1 VAGNR
6 SASLLLNIK
15 LFLTM
20 EILEEKTLAK
30 QIFKKY
36 SANPRNWNFVI
47 STNSIRD
54 GFFDATVTN
63 SDESWQL
70 KIDSIYKPSP
80 IITGTKLD
88 IDPIKMKKTFD
99 EDIIPFG
106 YRKIDP
112 PVFLNMFRKI
122 SEEHEML
129 SKKNTDY
136 INRELN
142 FMLNSMEPTV
152 PTKGTDYLYGPFL
165 YTGKSLIGKSSHHDI
180 VSEKLSS
187 NIKKKIKE
195 RYPGYG

>member
-1 VAGNR
+1 MNR
-6 SASLLLNIK
+6 SAILLLNIK

-20 EILEEKTLAK
+20 EILDEKILAK

-36 SANPRNWNFVI
+36 SVNPRNWNFVI

-88 IDPIKMKKTFD
+88 IDPIRMKKTFD
-99 EDIIPFG
+99 DDVIPFG
-106 YRKIDP
+106 YRKIDA
-112 PVFLNMFRKI
+112 PVFMNMFRKI
-122 SEEHEML
+122 SEEHEVL
-129 SKKNTDY
+129 SKKNTDH

-142 FMLNSMEPTV
+142 LMLNSVEPTV
-152 PTKGTDYLYGPFL
+152 PKKGTDYLYGPFL
-165 YTGKSLIGKSSHHDI
+165 YTSKNLIGKSSYQDI

>member
-6 SASLLLNIK
+6 SANLLLNIK
-15 LFLTM
+15 LFLPM
-20 EILEEKTLAK
+20 EILEEKILAK

-63 SDESWQL
+63 SEESWQL

-80 IITGTKLD
+80 IITGTRLD
-88 IDPIKMKKTFD
+88 MDPIKMKKTFD
-99 EDIIPFG
+99 EEIIPFG

-112 PVFLNMFRKI
+112 PVIMNMFKKI

-142 FMLNSMEPTV
+142 LMLNSSEPTV
-152 PTKGTDYLYGPFL
+152 PTRGTDYLYGPFL
-165 YTGKSLIGKSSHHDI
+165 YTSKSLIGKSSYQDI
-180 VSEKLSS
+180 VSEKLAS
-187 NIKKKIKE
+187 NIKRKIKE

>member
-1 VAGNR
+1 MNR

-15 LFLTM
+15 LILTM
-20 EILEEKTLAK
+20 EILDEKMLAK

-36 SANPRNWNFVI
+36 SVNPRNWNFVI
-47 STNSIRD
+47 STNSIHD

-63 SDESWQL
+63 SDESWQI

-88 IDPIKMKKTFD
+88 IDPIRIKKTFD
-99 EDIIPFG
+99 EDAIPFG

-112 PVFLNMFRKI
+112 PVFMNMFRKI
-122 SEEHEML
+122 SEEHEVL

-142 FMLNSMEPTV
+142 LMLNSVEPTV
-152 PTKGTDYLYGPFL
+152 PKKGTEYLYGPFL
-165 YTGKSLIGKSSHHDI
+165 YTSKNIIGKSAYHDT

>member
-1 VAGNR
+1 
-6 SASLLLNIK
+6 
-15 LFLTM
+15 M
-20 EILEEKTLAK
+20 EILEEKILAK

-36 SANPRNWNFVI
+36 SVNPRNWNFII

-54 GFFDATVTN
+54 GFFDARVTN
-63 SDESWQL
+63 SDDSWQL

-88 IDPIKMKKTFD
+88 IDPIKINKTLD

-112 PVFLNMFRKI
+112 PVFMNMFRKI
-122 SEEHEML
+122 SDEHEML

-165 YTGKSLIGKSSHHDI
+165 YTSKNLIGKSTYHDI
-180 VSEKLSS
+180 ISEKLTS

>member
-1 VAGNR
+1 
-6 SASLLLNIK
+6 
-15 LFLTM
+15 M
-20 EILEEKTLAK
+20 
-30 QIFKKY
+30 
-36 SANPRNWNFVI
+36 
-47 STNSIRD
+47 
-54 GFFDATVTN
+54 
-63 SDESWQL
+63 
-70 KIDSIYKPSP
+70 
-80 IITGTKLD
+80 D

-99 EDIIPFG
+99 EEIIPFG

-112 PVFLNMFRKI
+112 PVFMNMFRKI

-165 YTGKSLIGKSSHHDI
+165 YTSKNLIGKSSYHDI
-180 VSEKLSS
+180 VSEKLAS
-187 NIKKKIKE
+187 NIKKKIKD

>member
-1 VAGNR
+1 
-6 SASLLLNIK
+6 
-15 LFLTM
+15 M
-20 EILEEKTLAK
+20 EILDEKILAK

-36 SANPRNWNFVI
+36 SVNPRNWNFII

-70 KIDSIYKPSP
+70 KIDSIYKPYP

-88 IDPIKMKKTFD
+88 IDPSRIKKTFD
-99 EDIIPFG
+99 EDVIPFG

-112 PVFLNMFRKI
+112 PVVTNMFRKI
-122 SEEHEML
+122 FEEQEVL

-142 FMLNSMEPTV
+142 LMLNSMEPTV
-152 PTKGTDYLYGPFL
+152 PKKGTDYLYGPFL
-165 YTGKSLIGKSSHHDI
+165 YTSKNLTGKSSYQDI
-180 VSEKLSS
+180 VSEKLST
-187 NIKKKIKE
+187 NIKQKMKE

>member
-1 VAGNR
+1 MNR

-20 EILEEKTLAK
+20 EILDEKILAK

-36 SANPRNWNFVI
+36 SVNPRNWNFII

-70 KIDSIYKPSP
+70 KIDSIYKPYP

-88 IDPIKMKKTFD
+88 IDPSRMKKTFD
-99 EDIIPFG
+99 EDVIPFG

-112 PVFLNMFRKI
+112 PVVTNMFRKI
-122 SEEHEML
+122 FEEQEIL

-142 FMLNSMEPTV
+142 LMLNSMEPTV
-152 PTKGTDYLYGPFL
+152 PKKGTDYLYGPFL
-165 YTGKSLIGKSSHHDI
+165 YTSKNLTGKSSYQDI

-187 NIKKKIKE
+187 NIKKKMKE

>member
-1 VAGNR
+1 
-6 SASLLLNIK
+6 
-15 LFLTM
+15 M
-20 EILEEKTLAK
+20 EILEEKILAK

-36 SANPRNWNFVI
+36 SINPKNWNFII

-88 IDPIKMKKTFD
+88 IDPVRVKKTID

-112 PVFLNMFRKI
+112 PVFMNMFRKI
-122 SEEHEML
+122 SEEHENL
-129 SKKNTDY
+129 SKKNTDH
-136 INRELN
+136 INMELN
-142 FMLNSMEPTV
+142 LMLNSMEPTV
-152 PTKGTDYLYGPFL
+152 PTKGIDYLYGPFL
-165 YTGKSLIGKSSHHDI
+165 YTSKNLIEKSSYHDI
-180 VSEKLSS
+180 VSEKLSL
-187 NIKKKIKE
+187 NIKKKMKE

>member
-1 VAGNR
+1 
-6 SASLLLNIK
+6 
-15 LFLTM
+15 M
-20 EILEEKTLAK
+20 EILDEKILAK

-36 SANPRNWNFVI
+36 SVNPRNWNFVI
-47 STNSIRD
+47 STNSMRH

-99 EDIIPFG
+99 EDVMPFG

-112 PVFLNMFRKI
+112 PVFMNMFRKI
-122 SEEHEML
+122 SEEHEVL
-129 SKKNTDY
+129 SKKNTEY
-136 INRELN
+136 ITRELN
-142 FMLNSMEPTV
+142 LMLNSMEPTV
-152 PTKGTDYLYGPFL
+152 PKKGTDYLYGPFL
-165 YTGKSLIGKSSHHDI
+165 YTSKNLIGKSSYQDI

>member
-1 VAGNR
+1 
-6 SASLLLNIK
+6 
-15 LFLTM
+15 M
-20 EILEEKTLAK
+20 EILDEKILAK

-36 SANPRNWNFVI
+36 SVNPRNWNFVI

-88 IDPIKMKKTFD
+88 IDPIRMKKTFD
-99 EDIIPFG
+99 DDVIPFG
-106 YRKIDP
+106 YRKIDA
-112 PVFLNMFRKI
+112 PVFMNMFRKI
-122 SEEHEML
+122 SEEHEVL

-136 INRELN
+136 INMELN
-142 FMLNSMEPTV
+142 LMLNSVEPTV
-152 PTKGTDYLYGPFL
+152 PKKGTDYLYGPFL
-165 YTGKSLIGKSSHHDI
+165 YTSQNLIGRSSYQDI
-180 VSEKLSS
+180 VSERLSS

>member
-1 VAGNR
+1 VNR
-6 SASLLLNIK
+6 SASLLLNTK
-15 LFLTM
+15 LFLIM
-20 EILEEKTLAK
+20 EILDENMLAK

-36 SANPRNWNFVI
+36 SVNPRNWNFVI
-47 STNSIRD
+47 STNSIHD

-63 SDESWQL
+63 SDESWQI

-88 IDPIKMKKTFD
+88 IDPVRIKKTFD
-99 EDIIPFG
+99 EDAIPFG

-112 PVFLNMFRKI
+112 PVFMNMFRKI
-122 SEEHEML
+122 SEEHEVL

-142 FMLNSMEPTV
+142 LMLNSVEPTV
-152 PTKGTDYLYGPFL
+152 PKKGTEYLYGPFL
-165 YTGKSLIGKSSHHDI
+165 YTSKNIIGKSAYQDT

>member
-1 VAGNR
+1 
-6 SASLLLNIK
+6 
-15 LFLTM
+15 M
-20 EILEEKTLAK
+20 EILEEKILAK

-36 SANPRNWNFVI
+36 SVNPRNWSFVI
-47 STNSIRD
+47 STHSIRD

-80 IITGTKLD
+80 IITGAKLD

-99 EDIIPFG
+99 ENIIPFG

-112 PVFLNMFRKI
+112 PVFMNMFRKI
-122 SEEHEML
+122 SEEHEIL

-136 INRELN
+136 INKELN
-142 FMLNSMEPTV
+142 MMLNSMEPTV

-165 YTGKSLIGKSSHHDI
+165 YTSKNLIGKSSYHDI
-180 VSEKLSS
+180 VSEKLAS

>member
-1 VAGNR
+1 
-6 SASLLLNIK
+6 
-15 LFLTM
+15 M
-20 EILEEKTLAK
+20 EILEEKILAK

-36 SANPRNWNFVI
+36 SINPRNWNFII

-112 PVFLNMFRKI
+112 PVFMNMFRKI

-142 FMLNSMEPTV
+142 FILNSMEPTV
-152 PTKGTDYLYGPFL
+152 PTRGTDYLYGPFL
-165 YTGKSLIGKSSHHDI
+165 YTSKNLIGKSTYHDI
-180 VSEKLSS
+180 VSDKLTS

>member
-1 VAGNR
+1 
-6 SASLLLNIK
+6 
-15 LFLTM
+15 M
-20 EILEEKTLAK
+20 EILDEKILAK

-36 SANPRNWNFVI
+36 SVNPRNWNFII

-88 IDPIKMKKTFD
+88 IDPIRMKKTID
-99 EDIIPFG
+99 EDVIPFG

-112 PVFLNMFRKI
+112 PVVTNMFRKI
-122 SEEHEML
+122 FEEQEVL

-142 FMLNSMEPTV
+142 LMLNSMEPTV
-152 PTKGTDYLYGPFL
+152 PKKGTDYLYGPFL
-165 YTGKSLIGKSSHHDI
+165 YTSKNLTGKSSYQDI

-187 NIKKKIKE
+187 NIKKKMKE